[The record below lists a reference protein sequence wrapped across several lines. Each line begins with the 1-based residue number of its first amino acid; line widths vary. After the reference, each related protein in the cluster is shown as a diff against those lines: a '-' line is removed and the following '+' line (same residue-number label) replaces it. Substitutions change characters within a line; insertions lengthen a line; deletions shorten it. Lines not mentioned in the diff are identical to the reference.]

1 MPRLTIGSH
10 LAAALLLLVTGLAA
24 GCNDSTTTPTT
35 PTNPVSETLT
45 GTITQNGV
53 SVQPFNAAAA
63 GTVIATV
70 TTLAPSSSTV
80 GFSMGTYSGTTCQ
93 VVLDNPAAVQ
103 GSILTANAAT
113 AGSFCV
119 RLYDVGSITAGTTV
133 NFTVTVVHN

>member
-1 MPRLTIGSH
+1 MPRLKIGSRR
-10 LAAALLLLVTGLAA
+10 AAALLLVLTGLAA

-113 AGSFCV
+113 AGAFCV
-119 RLYDVGSITAGTTV
+119 RLYDVGNITAGSTV